1 MAYIGKEPQ
10 FTQYP
15 SKFFNGDGTAM
26 TISLDYVPP
35 NDAAILVFI
44 DGVRQDTSAYS
55 CSGSSLTFTGNVPSG
70 SNNVQVVHLGL
81 SVDVGTVGDGTIT
94 SAKIVDGAIVNA
106 DINASASIAMS
117 KLATD
122 PTNASN
128 LASGTVPTARL
139 GSGTASSSV
148 FLRGDQSWASA
159 GSSAIVVVHMST
171 SQIFSKDV
179 WEKIDFDTEV
189 FDTNG
194 EYDTTNK
201 RFTPTTAGYYQ
212 FSMSLVKDDGETQ
225 TNNMYMGV
233 YKNGSLYKST
243 KRYLGATDFYQI
255 EATFPFFQTVVY
267 CNGSSD
273 YLEPWFA
280 WGANGQLELD
290 VYPDSLTTG
299 KGELTII
306 KVD

>member
-1 MAYIGKEPQ
+1 MSEVKTEKLSPRVTSLQ
-10 FTQYP
+10 L
-15 SKFFNGDGTAM
+15 GD
-26 TISLDYVPP
+26 
-35 NDAAILVFI
+35 
-44 DGVRQDTSAYS
+44 
-55 CSGSSLTFTGNVPSG
+55 SGDTFTVPSG
-70 SNNVQVVHLGL
+70 ATLNV
-81 SVDVGTVGDGTIT
+81 
-94 SAKIVDGAIVNA
+94 
-106 DINASASIAMS
+106 
-117 KLATD
+117 
-122 PTNASN
+122 
-128 LASGTVPTARL
+128 ASGATISN
-139 GSGTASSSV
+139 SGTATG
-148 FLRGDQSWASA
+148 F
-159 GSSAIVVVHMST
+159 GSSAIVVVHMS
-171 SQIFSKDV
+171 SPQVFSKDV

-212 FSMSLVKDDGETQ
+212 FSMSLVKDNGETQ

-243 KRYLGATDFYQI
+243 KRYLGATDFYQV

-299 KGELTII
+299 KTELTIV